1 MTAEGIASHVKLY
14 IWKILYFSNLKEDL
28 DLADQ
33 LSLTLETSLKTI
45 YIYYYTLYLDTYE

>member
-1 MTAEGIASHVKLY
+1 MTAEGIASHIKLY

-33 LSLTLETSLKTI
+33 LSLTLEISLKTI
-45 YIYYYTLYLDTYE
+45 YILLYIISGHI